1 MELTA
6 GNLSRSRSSGRP
18 QQLCAGSPVTGLSQK
33 FPPDLR
39 APASKSLR
47 LGWDFHTS
55 AIFFRSAHAPYI
67 LYRPHA
73 PQTIP
78 TQSLRS
84 ILGGLMRL
92 EAGWLSRSPPRRQ
105 GRTQSSPLAAAM
117 RIGNHPVMHDV
128 RMVYSPP
135 LSPAPAVLAN
145 ISRC

>member
-1 MELTA
+1 
-6 GNLSRSRSSGRP
+6 
-18 QQLCAGSPVTGLSQK
+18 
-33 FPPDLR
+33 
-39 APASKSLR
+39 
-47 LGWDFHTS
+47 
-55 AIFFRSAHAPYI
+55 
-67 LYRPHA
+67 
-73 PQTIP
+73 
-78 TQSLRS
+78 
-84 ILGGLMRL
+84 MRL